1 MILTSR
7 AIYSPIEP
15 PGELVRRKLA
25 KYVDYGFNYY
35 SGRDFKVGGG
45 LGKGWDRIRSIVD
58 LWSPIMTKYFE

>member
-7 AIYSPIEP
+7 AIYLPIEP

-35 SGRDFKVGGG
+35 SGGDFKVEEGRGWVRMG
-45 LGKGWDRIRSIVD
+45 LDKIGYRLIDR
-58 LWSPIMTKYFE
+58 